1 MISCR
6 VDENALDAIARP
18 GLDRTPSLPTYQEA
32 VPDHPMSEFVP
43 LDRPE
48 VARLPSLPNY
58 QQAIELKREEEML
71 ELEEQVETFL
81 IFQTFYKIFFPP
93 SRRRRPRRHPNR
105 RGTTTSTQ
113 V

>member
-1 MISCR
+1 MISGR
-6 VDENALDAIARP
+6 VNDNALDAIARP

-32 VPDHPMSEFVP
+32 VPDHPMSQSVP

-58 QQAIELKREEEML
+58 QQAIELRREEEMQ

-81 IFQTFYKIFFPP
+81 PFLSSLSNVLRYLFLQADGGDRTAA
-93 SRRRRPRRHPNR
+93 
-105 RGTTTSTQ
+105 
-113 V
+113 

>member
-1 MISCR
+1 MISGR
-6 VDENALDAIARP
+6 VDDNALDAIARP

-58 QQAIELKREEEML
+58 QQAIELRRAEEMR
-71 ELEEQVETFL
+71 EREEQVETFL
-81 IFQTFYKIFFPP
+81 IFQTFDQSFLIRCFLQ
-93 SRRRRPRRHPNR
+93 N
-105 RGTTTSTQ
+105 
-113 V
+113 